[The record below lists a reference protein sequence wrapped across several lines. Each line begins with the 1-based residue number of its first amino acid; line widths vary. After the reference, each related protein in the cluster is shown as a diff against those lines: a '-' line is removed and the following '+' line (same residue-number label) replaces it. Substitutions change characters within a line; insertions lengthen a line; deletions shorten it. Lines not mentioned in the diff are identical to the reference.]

1 MEHRRRLAAEKRLS
15 LDRGR
20 IGHGLTKTDQS
31 LIFRNNVLFLPV
43 RIGFFLL
50 CPMECSSSLNIF
62 DTEALVDH
70 ALEVNSFADLNAF
83 FLTEGSSERKEGHFL
98 LTRTCF

>member
-1 MEHRRRLAAEKRLS
+1 
-15 LDRGR
+15 
-20 IGHGLTKTDQS
+20 
-31 LIFRNNVLFLPV
+31 
-43 RIGFFLL
+43 
-50 CPMECSSSLNIF
+50 MECSSSLNIF

-70 ALEVNSFADLNAF
+70 ALEVNSFAALNAF